1 MKENRLMKII
11 MLKTALML
19 GAIAAALLPIRATA
33 DPGDIYVSGN
43 GAI

>member
-19 GAIAAALLPIRATA
+19 GAIAAALLPIRAKA
-33 DPGDIYVSGN
+33 YPGDIYVSDN